1 MTRPRPTR
9 RGHVVIG
16 VLVLGVLMAIAFGTR
31 SLDVVAVTAVSLLAV
46 TALDVARLDRPDA
59 DRNAP
64 RNGAAGDTLQVELRV
79 EAERPVTAVVTDRIE
94 RGMDADNRFETIAD
108 GRTLRYDLHLRRRGV
123 RSLGPLTVAV
133 TDVFG
138 LWQRRF
144 RYDLIDDV
152 VVYPPVRPL
161 YSGTGLLSGYL
172 GLAEERGQFDGIRQY
187 ERGDALRNVNW
198 KASAKRPEEL
208 VVTEYAG
215 EGATTSVMI
224 EVEAGRGRADA
235 AAETAASLAMHLFS
249 GGLSVGLATAESR
262 TEPGVGDD
270 HRSRLLEALA
280 RLDAGT
286 PRSPPTDESTDAD
299 VTVRAPADGTAVVV
313 EAGGGRHRFAEL
325 VDPDPDSGVD
335 SGPATDPET
344 ETPAGGSTG
353 SGSGSGSTPA
363 DSGRGAPEAER

>member
-9 RGHVVIG
+9 RGYVVIG
-16 VLVLGVLMAIAFGTR
+16 TIVLGVLMAVAFGTR
-31 SLDVVAVTAVSLLAV
+31 SLDVVAVAGLSLLGV
-46 TALDVARLDRPDA
+46 TALDVTRLARPEA

-64 RNGAAGDTLQVELRV
+64 RNGAAGGTLQVELRV
-79 EAERPVTAVVTDRIE
+79 DAERPVTAVVTDRIE
-94 RGMDADNRFETIAD
+94 RGMEAESRFETIAD

-123 RSLGPLTVAV
+123 RALGPLTVAV

-144 RYDLIDDV
+144 RYDLISEV

-215 EGATTSVMI
+215 EGATTSVMV
-224 EVEAGRGRADA
+224 EVQAGRGRADA
-235 AAETAASLAMHLFS
+235 AAETAASLVMHLLN
-249 GGLSVGLATAESR
+249 GGLSVGLATSETR
-262 TEPGVGDD
+262 IEPSVGDE
-270 HRSRLLEALA
+270 HRNRLLEALA
-280 RLDAGT
+280 RLDAGE
-286 PRSPPTDESTDAD
+286 PRPPVAEESADAD
-299 VTVRAPADGTAVVV
+299 VTVRAPANGNAVVV
-313 EAGGGRHRFAEL
+313 EAGGGRHRFEEL
-325 VDPDPDSGVD
+325 VDPDPDS
-335 SGPATDPET
+335 ET
-344 ETPAGGSTG
+344 VTGAGTGTPDGESAGANPGEG
-353 SGSGSGSTPA
+353 TPREVE
-363 DSGRGAPEAER
+363 G

>member
-9 RGHVVIG
+9 RGYVVIG
-16 VLVLGVLMAIAFGTR
+16 VLVLGVLMGVAFGTR
-31 SLDVVAVTAVSLLAV
+31 SLDVVVVTGLSLLAV
-46 TALDVARLDRPDA
+46 TALDVTRLARPEA

-79 EAERPVTAVVTDRIE
+79 DAERPVTAVVTDRVE
-94 RGMDADNRFETIAD
+94 RGMEADSRFETIAD

-123 RSLGPLTVAV
+123 RTLGPLTVAV

-144 RYDLIDDV
+144 DYSRTSEV
-152 VVYPPVRPL
+152 VVYPRIRPL

-208 VVTEYAG
+208 IVTEYAG

-249 GGLSVGLATAESR
+249 GGLSVGLATSETR
-262 TEPGVGDD
+262 VEPGVGDD
-270 HRSRLLEALA
+270 HRNRLLEALA
-280 RLDAGT
+280 RLDAGA
-286 PRSPPTDESTDAD
+286 PRAPATDESSDPD
-299 VTVRAPADGTAVVV
+299 VTVRAPANANAVIV
-313 EAGGGRHRFAEL
+313 EAGDGRHRFEEL
-325 VDPDPDSGVD
+325 IDPDPDAD
-335 SGPATDPET
+335 SAGTASAGTV
-344 ETPAGGSTG
+344 AGGEGDGASPG
-353 SGSGSGSTPA
+353 ERTPQEVE
-363 DSGRGAPEAER
+363 G